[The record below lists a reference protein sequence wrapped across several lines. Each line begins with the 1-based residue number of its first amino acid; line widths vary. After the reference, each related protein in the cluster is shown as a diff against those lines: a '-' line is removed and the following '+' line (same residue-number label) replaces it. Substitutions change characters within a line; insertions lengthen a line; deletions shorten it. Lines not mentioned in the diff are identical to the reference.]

1 MYTSPIFHNVISSTL
16 LFSLGPEGP
25 SVEIGAS
32 IASKVADYYPI
43 KGGKYRDLFIACGA
57 SAGVAAG
64 FEAPIAA
71 VFFAL
76 EVIQPLQRGGQEST
90 FVSRGSITYVLLSSA
105 VASLITR
112 TILSERLSFKVA
124 DYYLASPLVEL
135 PLYLGLGALAGA
147 LALTYKSS
155 AAYFT
160 SAFDGT
166 APGSQLM
173 QSFPPVLKP
182 ALGGLACGIVGLY
195 FPQVLFFGY
204 STLDSI
210 LADTSALSISY
221 LAELCAVKLYLTA
234 FCAASGL
241 VGGTF
246 APSLFLGATAGAAYH
261 SIVAVGV
268 ASAAGNLVDLQM
280 SLDVVPGAWGILPQ
294 LQVAG
299 APAYAMVG
307 AASVLAGLF
316 NAPLTSSLLLFELTR
331 DYDII
336 LPLMAS
342 AGLASLIANQPV
354 LPSLPPSQPEQ
365 VLDSSTLLASYNS
378 SELAGPQEP

>member
-1 MYTSPIFHNVISSTL
+1 MAAKLVDSFPI
-16 LFSLGPEGP
+16 
-25 SVEIGAS
+25 
-32 IASKVADYYPI
+32 AD
-43 KGGKYRDLFIACGA
+43 GKYRDLFIACGA

-76 EVIQPLQRGGQEST
+76 EVIQPLQRGGRDSV
-90 FVSRGSITYVLLSSA
+90 FISRGSITYVLLSSA

-124 DYYLASPLVEL
+124 AYDLASPLVEL
-135 PLYLGLGALAGA
+135 PLYLGLGLVAGCLALAF
-147 LALTYKSS
+147 K
-155 AAYFT
+155 AATTFF
-160 SAFDGT
+160 AAVFDGT
-166 APGSQLM
+166 APGCQAM
-173 QSFPPVLKP
+173 HSFPPALKP
-182 ALGGLACGIVGLY
+182 ALAGLACGAVGLY

-204 STLDSI
+204 ATLDSI
-210 LADTSALSISY
+210 LADTDTLSVGY

-234 FCAASGL
+234 FCAAAGL

-261 SIVAVGV
+261 SVAAVGV
-268 ASAAGNLVDLQM
+268 ASAAGSLVDLQT
-280 SLDVVPGAWGILPQ
+280 SLGVAPGAWGILPQ

-316 NAPLTSSLLLFELTR
+316 NAPLTSALLMFELTR

-342 AGLASLIANQPV
+342 AGLASLIAN
-354 LPSLPPSQPEQ
+354 PPPPTAPT
-365 VLDSSTLLASYNS
+365 DRTAPPAAPAASPTAS
-378 SELAGPQEP
+378 ASGRPQEP

>member
-1 MYTSPIFHNVISSTL
+1 
-16 LFSLGPEGP
+16 
-25 SVEIGAS
+25 
-32 IASKVADYYPI
+32 
-43 KGGKYRDLFIACGA
+43 LFIACGA

-76 EVIQPLQRGGQEST
+76 EVIQPLQRGGRDSV
-90 FVSRGSITYVLLSSA
+90 FISRGSITYVLLSSA

-124 DYYLASPLVEL
+124 EYDLASPLVEL
-135 PLYLGLGALAGA
+135 PLYLGLGLLAGA
-147 LALTYKSS
+147 LALAFK
-155 AAYFT
+155 AAASFFAT
-160 SAFDGT
+160 AFNGT
-166 APGSQLM
+166 APGCRAM
-173 QSFPPVLKP
+173 QTFPPALKP
-182 ALGGLACGIVGLY
+182 ALAGLACGAVGLY

-204 STLDSI
+204 ATLDSI
-210 LADTSALSISY
+210 LADTDTLSVGY
-221 LAELCAVKLYLTA
+221 LALLCVVKLYLTA

-261 SIVAVGV
+261 SVVAVGV
-268 ASAAGNLVDLQM
+268 ASAAGALVDLQT
-280 SLDVVPGAWGILPQ
+280 SLGVEPGAWGILPQ

-316 NAPLTSSLLLFELTR
+316 NAPLTSALLMFELTR

-342 AGLASLIANQPV
+342 AGLASLIANQP
-354 LPSLPPSQPEQ
+354 LPPPLPPATPAPAIHVAGRMASTASPTANATGRPPE
-365 VLDSSTLLASYNS
+365 
-378 SELAGPQEP
+378 P

>member
-1 MYTSPIFHNVISSTL
+1 
-16 LFSLGPEGP
+16 LGPEGP

-32 IASKVADYYPI
+32 IASKVADFYPVRD
-43 KGGKYRDLFIACGA
+43 GKYRDLFIACGS

-124 DYYLASPLVEL
+124 EYYLASPLVEL
-135 PLYLGLGALAGA
+135 PLYLGLGALAGV

-166 APGSQLM
+166 APGCQFM
-173 QSFPPVLKP
+173 QSFPPALKP
-182 ALGGLACGIVGLY
+182 ALGGLACGAVGLY
-195 FPQVLFFGY
+195 CPQVLFFGY

-268 ASAAGNLVDLQM
+268 ASAAGNLVDLQT

-354 LPSLPPSQPEQ
+354 LPPLLPPQPGGQVLESSSLP
-365 VLDSSTLLASYNS
+365 ANHNS
-378 SELAGPQEP
+378 SVLAGPQEPQ